1 MKFCLLMLTSLG
13 LIGCSSESNYQSE
26 TNYQAGKFYNPEQ
39 QPNDVG
45 PFGAINSIYF
55 NGSDY
60 PLPSEPL
67 PVKPVL
73 LNIMESSAEPSLV
86 KLGHSSVL
94 LRLDEQYILFDPM
107 FSERASPVS
116 WAGPKRFTPPAITI
130 DALPKLDAIV
140 ISHNH
145 FDHLDEHTIK
155 ALIER
160 TDHYYVPLG
169 VKALMIDWGVP
180 EEKVTELGWWQEA
193 QLGQSLIAATPSQ
206 HFSGRSLTDKNETLW
221 VSWVIAHDDLR
232 LFFSGDSG
240 YFSGFKAI
248 GDKYGPFDVT
258 LMENGA
264 YNSLWQFVH
273 LFPKETVQAHL
284 DLKGHY
290 LVPIHN
296 ATFNLSNHAWFEPL
310 EKIEQEAQQH
320 QVELITP
327 IFGDVITLSS
337 MDNFKQRW
345 WKAYLP
351 SSLAVQ

>member
-1 MKFCLLMLTSLG
+1 MKFSLLMLTCFA
-13 LIGCSSESNYQSE
+13 LIACSTQASYNSEANYQS
-26 TNYQAGKFYNPEQ
+26 GKFYNPEQ
-39 QPNDVG
+39 QPSEVG
-45 PFGAINSIYF
+45 LFDAINSIYF
-55 NGSDY
+55 NSNDY

-73 LNIMESSAEPSLV
+73 ISNMEASTEPSMV

-116 WAGPKRFTPPAITI
+116 WAGPKRYTPPALSL
-130 DALPKLDAIV
+130 DALPQLDAIV

-145 FDHLDEHTIK
+145 FDHLDEQTIK

-160 TDHYYVPLG
+160 TRHYYVPLG
-169 VKALMIDWGVP
+169 IKPLMIQWGVP
-180 EEKVTELGWWQEA
+180 AEKVTELGWWQEA
-193 QLGQSLIAATPSQ
+193 QHDNTLIVATPSQ
-206 HFSGRSLTDKNETLW
+206 HFSGRSLTDRNETLW
-221 VSWVIAHDDLR
+221 VSWVIIHDDLR
-232 LFFSGDSG
+232 LYFSGDSG
-240 YFSGFKAI
+240 YFSGFKDI

-273 LFPKETVQAHL
+273 LFPKQTVQAHR
-284 DLKGHY
+284 DLQGHY

-296 ATFNLSNHAWFEPL
+296 TTFNLSNHAWFEPL
-310 EKIEQEAQQH
+310 EKIEQEARSH
-320 QVELITP
+320 QVELVTP
-327 IFGDVITLSS
+327 MFGEVMTLST
-337 MDNFKQRW
+337 MNEFTQRW

-351 SSLAVQ
+351 GTPSAL